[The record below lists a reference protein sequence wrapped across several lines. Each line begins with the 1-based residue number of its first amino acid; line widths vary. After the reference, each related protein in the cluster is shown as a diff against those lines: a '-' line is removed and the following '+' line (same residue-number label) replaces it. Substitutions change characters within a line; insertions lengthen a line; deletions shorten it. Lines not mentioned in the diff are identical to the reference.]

1 MLSVKK
7 CHVFHNLNL
16 IKISLEIM
24 LSDFAEKKETF
35 FDLKKHNFLTKK
47 SLKHRTFPKGITHAF
62 GQKMPIFWLFRFGQN
77 VVSALFAI

>member
-7 CHVFHNLNL
+7 CRVFHNLNL

-35 FDLKKHNFLTKK
+35 FDLKKHNFSKSKK
-47 SLKHRTFPKGITHAF
+47 A
-62 GQKMPIFWLFRFGQN
+62 
-77 VVSALFAI
+77 